1 MVSTAL
7 ANKYLQKLENL
18 INTNEYLEQAWL
30 DILDSQA
37 LVDLLYSQTLN
48 DIKID
53 WGATRATF
61 IFDKDYVLKV
71 DLDNTNSDNI
81 LYNEQELYNWEGLEG
96 TLIEKAFCPIEL
108 LGKVRDRK
116 VYIMPYVMVS
126 PTTIEDKTLNSYKI
140 INNIPPDEDEDELID
155 TFSVEV
161 GWDTDFIYYLFY
173 EVYGEVFATKLINT
187 LDRYGINDIHSGN
200 VGIDTKTGNPIIFD
214 YAGY

>member
-1 MVSTAL
+1 
-7 ANKYLQKLENL
+7 
-18 INTNEYLEQAWL
+18 
-30 DILDSQA
+30 
-37 LVDLLYSQTLN
+37 
-48 DIKID
+48 
-53 WGATRATF
+53 
-61 IFDKDYVLKV
+61 
-71 DLDNTNSDNI
+71 
-81 LYNEQELYNWEGLEG
+81 
-96 TLIEKAFCPIEL
+96 
-108 LGKVRDRK
+108 
-116 VYIMPYVMVS
+116 MVS

-155 TFSVEV
+155 TFRVEV

>member
-37 LVDLLYSQTLN
+37 LVDLLYSRTLN

-96 TLIEKAFCPIEL
+96 TTIEKAFCPIEF
-108 LGKVRDRK
+108 LGEVKDRK
-116 VYIMPYVMVS
+116 VYIMQYVMVS

-140 INNIPPDEDEDELID
+140 INNIHPDEDEDELID
-155 TFSVEV
+155 TFSLEV

-173 EVYGEVFATKLINT
+173 EVYGEVFATKLIDT
-187 LDRYGINDIHSGN
+187 LDRYRINDIHSGN